1 MSSLIGSLIIAAFV
15 GYQLDEAKVKKYEMI
30 DENDNVVKVQ
40 FSSKSDYSCPLS
52 CGLDHYHY
60 AKNIS
65 NDSTEKEDNTWSIK
79 SSKDSDGTVN
89 YDINGQ
95 IMNSY
100 TVIKTSKT
108 PKSVPNVNL
117 VDLND

>member
-30 DENDNVVKVQ
+30 DEHDNVVKVQ
-40 FSSKSDYSCPLS
+40 FSGKSEYSCPLS
-52 CGLDHYHY
+52 CSLDHYHY

-65 NDSTEKEDNTWSIK
+65 NESIVEDKTWSIK
-79 SSKDSDGTVN
+79 SSKDSDGAVN

-95 IMNSY
+95 VMNSY

>member
-1 MSSLIGSLIIAAFV
+1 MKQKL
-15 GYQLDEAKVKKYEMI
+15 KNYEMI
-30 DENDNVVKVQ
+30 DEHDNVVKVQ
-40 FSSKSDYSCPLS
+40 FSGKSEYSCPLS
-52 CGLDHYHY
+52 CSLDHYHY

-65 NDSTEKEDNTWSIK
+65 NESIVEDKTWSIK
-79 SSKDSDGTVN
+79 SSKDSDGAVN

-95 IMNSY
+95 VMNSY